1 MLRADELVAI
11 YALLEHGQTVDPKG
25 APVDCGERC
34 DKFCC
39 RPGNTT
45 KYLLPGERE
54 FLESAMRERGDPPF
68 AFKSLYWFESLD
80 EPPTRACAC
89 EPLRELRPFNCRVFP
104 YSPRLEGRRVVG
116 LKKSRLKYLEPCWI
130 EEPAPAWQAGAVQA
144 WQRVLDDTDSRLL
157 FCRLGALWEWNQA
170 SERGEEAGH
179 ALVALAQ
186 IRPEDDDDTWARAAR
201 FFSRTD

>member
-1 MLRADELVAI
+1 MLTAADLRAI
-11 YALLEHGQTVDPKG
+11 YALLDVGQTVDAAG
-25 APVDCGERC
+25 HAVDCGQRC

-39 RPGNTT
+39 RPANTT

-54 FLESAMRERGDPPF
+54 FLEEGMRARGDPPF
-68 AFKSLYWFESLD
+68 AFKNLYYFESIE

-104 YSPRLEGRRVVG
+104 YSPSLEGRMVAG
-116 LKKSRLKYLEPCWI
+116 LKKSKLKYLEPCWI
-130 EEPAPAWQAGAVQA
+130 EEPAPAWRDGAVQA
-144 WQRVLDDTDSRLL
+144 WQRVLDDVDSRLL

-170 SERGEEAGH
+170 VERGEQAGH
-179 ALVALAQ
+179 AMVALAQ
-186 IRPEDDDDTWARAAR
+186 IRAEDDDDTWARVAR